1 MSALDKQEGGDHY
14 RNLDPQ
20 PAKILR
26 AWNVP
31 HLEGE
36 VIYRTLRHQQK
47 NGREDILK
55 AIHTLQLILE
65 LDYADASDHINSRDG
80 D

>member
-1 MSALDKQEGGDHY
+1 MSALDTQIGGDHY
-14 RNLDPQ
+14 RNLNPQ
-20 PAKILR
+20 PASVLR

-36 VIYRTLRHQQK
+36 VIYRVLRAPQK

-55 AIHTLQLILE
+55 AIHTLELILE
-65 LDYADASDHINSRDG
+65 LDYTN
-80 D
+80 

>member
-14 RNLDPQ
+14 LSLDPQ

-36 VIYRTLRHQQK
+36 VIYRVLRAPQK

-55 AIHTLQLILE
+55 AIHTLELILE
-65 LDYADASDHINSRDG
+65 LDYTN
-80 D
+80 